1 MTHDVR
7 AIERAASATPRSAR
21 RTLLHAMA
29 AVALMLAMLTG
40 SVHAADVEIWT
51 AAGGNFAVKDSTGAL
66 VRLLINGSNGDV
78 LLPFLTFAAAQPSA
92 VCFNSGTGLL
102 GQCAT
107 FPTGP
112 QGPAGP
118 PGLPGA
124 SGLMGSPG
132 APGPQGPQGD
142 TGAQGPP
149 GIAGAPGPAGGIRDF
164 ADFYAM
170 MPPDNAATVAAG
182 ADVSFP
188 SDGELSG
195 TIQRVSASQFN
206 LPVIGVYQ
214 VMFQV
219 SVTEAGQL
227 VLALDSGAGAVE
239 LASTVVGRA
248 TGTSQLTGMALVRT
262 TVINSLLSV
271 RNPAGEN
278 TALSITPLAGGT
290 SPVSAH
296 LIITRLGS

>member
-1 MTHDVR
+1 MTYEVR
-7 AIERAASATPRSAR
+7 AIEVPAVVASRRARC
-21 RTLLHAMA
+21 TLLPAMA
-29 AVALMLAMLTG
+29 AAALMLAMLTG
-40 SVHAADVEIWT
+40 SVRAADVEIWT
-51 AAGGNFAVKDSTGAL
+51 AVGGNFAVKDSTGAL
-66 VRLLINGSNGDV
+66 VRLLVNGSNGDV
-78 LLPFLTFAAAQPSA
+78 QLPFLTSAAAQSSA

-118 PGLPGA
+118 PGPPGA
-124 SGLMGSPG
+124 SGPTGSPG

-142 TGAQGPP
+142 AGAQGPP
-149 GIAGAPGPAGGIRDF
+149 GIAGAAGSAGGISDY

-182 ADVSFP
+182 TDVSFP
-188 SDGELSG
+188 TDGESSG

-206 LPVIGVYQ
+206 LPAIGVYQ
-214 VMFQV
+214 VTFQV

-248 TGTSQLTGMALVRT
+248 TGTNQLTGMALVRT
-262 TVINSLLSV
+262 TAINSLLSV
-271 RNPAGEN
+271 RNPAGES

>member
-1 MTHDVR
+1 MTYDVQ
-7 AIERAASATPRSAR
+7 AIEVPAVVTSRRARC
-21 RTLLHAMA
+21 TLLSAMA
-29 AVALMLAMLTG
+29 VAALMLAMLTG
-40 SVHAADVEIWT
+40 SARAADVEIWT

-66 VRLLINGSNGDV
+66 VRLLVNGSNGDV
-78 LLPFLTFAAAQPSA
+78 QLPFLASAAAQSSA

-107 FPTGP
+107 FPAGP

-118 PGLPGA
+118 PGPPGA

-142 TGAQGPP
+142 AGAQGLP
-149 GIAGAPGPAGGIRDF
+149 GIAGAAGSAGGISDY

-170 MPPDNAATVAAG
+170 MPPDNAATVAVG
-182 ADVSFP
+182 TDVSFP
-188 SDGELSG
+188 DDGESSG
-195 TIQRVSASQFN
+195 TIQRVSANQFN
-206 LPVIGVYQ
+206 LPAVGVYQ

-248 TGTSQLTGMALVRT
+248 TGTNQLTGMALVRT

-290 SPVSAH
+290 SFVSAH